1 MTPELSPELEVT
13 IQVAMT
19 EAARRGHELATLEHL
34 LYALVLDDETR
45 EVLRHAGADLTR
57 LKRDLDRFLRDEL
70 APSSTTGEVR
80 PTLAFSRAVQRAQ
93 ILVVSSGKRSVTGPH
108 VLVALYAE
116 PDSYAT
122 QLLEEQGVTRLDIIN
137 FISHR
142 VSKPASPHSPQAPGP
157 DGTEAP
163 PPMGDPLESFCL
175 ELVHEAAA
183 GRIDPLVGRDKELKR
198 TIEILARRRKN
209 NPILVGDPGVGKT
222 AIVEGLARAIHEKR
236 VPPPLARS
244 TIWSLDMGAML
255 AGTRFRGDFEERIKG
270 VLKRVEEVP
279 GAILFIDEIHTV
291 VGAGITNGS
300 SMDVSNLLKPALT
313 RGKVRCIGSSTFQDY
328 RQHLERDRALARR
341 FQKVDVTEPSVPD
354 TVRILRGLRSHYES
368 FHGVRYTDKAIRAAA
383 ELAARHLRERLLP
396 DKAIDLMDEAG
407 AVRKLAGRAVVRS
420 TDIERVVARMARV
433 PPKQVTADA
442 RQNLAALADDL
453 KRAVFGQEQ
462 AIDELAAAI
471 KQNRAGLGQPERPVG
486 CFLFTGPTGV
496 GKTEVAKQL
505 AKTMGIA
512 LLRFD
517 MSEYMERHTVSRLV
531 GAPPGYVGY
540 DRGGLLTEA
549 VSQNPH
555 AVLLLD
561 EIEKAHP
568 DVFNILLQV
577 MDHGTLTDT
586 NGKQAD
592 FRNVILLMTSNVGA
606 RELASRRVGFEGKA
620 SASRHEDDRAYQQM
634 FAPEFRNR
642 LDARIAFKP
651 LAPETMTLI
660 VDKFLREVAEQL
672 AARKVE
678 LVATDAARALLAK
691 KGYDPIFGARPM
703 QRVVRLEVKRPLADD
718 LLFGKLKDGGR
729 VVLDGRE
736 DQLVFEATGNGGTHD
751 SPSGAPAG

>member
-137 FISHR
+137 FLSHR

-244 TIWSLDMGAML
+244 TIWSLDMGPML

-620 SASRHEDDRAYQQM
+620 RASRHEDDRAYQQM

-729 VVLDGRE
+729 VVLDALE
-736 DQLVFEATGNGGTHD
+736 EQLVFEATGDGGTQD
-751 SPSGAPAG
+751 SLSGASAG